1 VTAQAT
7 APGPHRAA
15 AAMVA
20 MPPKYRGPSQ
30 GFAELL
36 EDVVEEV
43 ANGVA
48 DAAQAE
54 EAVAAGV
61 GEGERVVDDG

>member
-1 VTAQAT
+1 L
-7 APGPHRAA
+7 P
-15 AAMVA
+15 
-20 MPPKYRGPSQ
+20 
-30 GFAELL
+30 ELL

-43 ANGVA
+43 ADGVA

>member
-1 VTAQAT
+1 
-7 APGPHRAA
+7 
-15 AAMVA
+15 MVA

-43 ANGVA
+43 ADGVA